1 MSGLARIAAFAAL
14 LAVLFAGAALAGGTV
29 GPDTE
34 DEPAEEMAGGHGEEG
49 GEEPSAE
56 GALPGLAVADDGLR
70 LQVDRTR
77 FTAGQAQRL
86 SLRILDAQGRAV
98 RAFQTEQGRRMHL
111 IVVRRDLRRFQHLH
125 PRQAPDGTWSVSLTL
140 PEAGTYRAFAD
151 FQVGGEKRTLGEDL
165 FAAGTFAPLALP
177 AAADSAQVD
186 GYSVDLTE
194 TTAGELAFDVSRGGR
209 PVTDLEDYLGAKGHL
224 VALREGDLAYL
235 HTHPVQDSLRFG
247 VEYPSAGRYR
257 LFLQF
262 KHRGAVRTA
271 AFTQEVTP

>member
-14 LAVLFAGAALAGGTV
+14 LAVLFAGAALVGGAV
-29 GPDTE
+29 DPDTAA
-34 DEPAEEMAGGHGEEG
+34 EPAEEMAGGHGEEG
-49 GEEPSAE
+49 GEEATAE

-77 FTAGQAQRL
+77 FTADTAQL
-86 SLRILDAQGRAV
+86 LRFRIVDTQGRPV
-98 RAFQTEQGRRMHL
+98 RAFETEQGRRMHL

-125 PRQAPDGTWSVSLTL
+125 PRQARDGTWSVSLTL

-151 FQVGGEKRTLGEDL
+151 FQVGGEKRTLGQDL
-165 FAAGTFAPLALP
+165 FAAGTFTPLALP
-177 AAADSAQVD
+177 AAADTAQVD
-186 GYSVDLTE
+186 GYTVGLIGTPD
-194 TTAGELAFDVSRGGR
+194 GELAFRVSRGGR

-224 VALREGDLAYL
+224 VALRDGDLAYL
-235 HTHPVQDSLRFG
+235 HTHPEERSLRFG

-257 LFLQF
+257 LFVQF